1 MTLLCVLT
9 GVFFIGYKPISY
21 FYVSDSSVKLSRG
34 ECSDTITICTNAPKT
49 VIDEY
54 ISWLETSKAG
64 SFVIIRADRNKDN
77 IRKEDFFIHAYPT
90 FFGMKIEPLGETL
103 TIHVEQ
109 QNGCASY
116 LSLSTERITFTP
128 EGGTMSV
135 KVMTDGDSWNI
146 DLPAGYFNIIR
157 RDSIIQI
164 EASKN
169 ESIYPQKEYFTV
181 SSDNINKEFVVEQ
194 LTYDY
199 FPKETVFYAEDSSN
213 KETVTFYP
221 DGTCINVGYFYIEED
236 DWWMKG
242 IAEGRY
248 HIYENNIY
256 ITWAECE
263 QEKYNY
269 IDNQYNVD
277 GLIFKLQ

>member
-1 MTLLCVLT
+1 MADYRRRNKLKKRIKIFYYIEIAVGILI
-9 GVFFIGYKPISY
+9 GIFFTGYKPISY
-21 FYVSDSSVKLSRG
+21 FYVSDSSVTLSKTA
-34 ECSDTITICTNAPKT
+34 CSDTIIIFTNAPNI

-64 SFVIIRADRNKDN
+64 SFVIMRADRNKDD
-77 IRKEDFFIHAYPT
+77 IRKEDFYIHAYPT
-90 FFGMKIEPLGETL
+90 FFGIKIEPLGETL
-103 TIHVEQ
+103 TIHIEQ
-109 QNGCASY
+109 QND
-116 LSLSTERITFTP
+116 T
-128 EGGTMSV
+128 
-135 KVMTDGDSWNI
+135 
-146 DLPAGYFNIIR
+146 
-157 RDSIIQI
+157 IIQI

-169 ESIYPQKEYFTV
+169 ESIYPQKECFTV

-199 FPKETVFYAEDSSN
+199 FPKETVFYAEDSTN

-221 DGTCINVGYFYIEED
+221 DGTCVNVGYFYIQED

-242 IAEGRY
+242 TAEGRY
-248 HIYENNIY
+248 YIYENNIY

-263 QEKYNY
+263 QEKYNF
-269 IDNQYNVD
+269 INNQYNID